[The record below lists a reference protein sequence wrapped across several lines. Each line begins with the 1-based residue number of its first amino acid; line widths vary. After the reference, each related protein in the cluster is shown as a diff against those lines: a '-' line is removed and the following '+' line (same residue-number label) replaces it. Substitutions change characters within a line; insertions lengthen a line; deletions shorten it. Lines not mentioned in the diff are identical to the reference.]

1 MFAAPKTDADVQKII
16 ADGVSESCWFSTIP
30 LRHNTLHSTIARMCN
45 AAGISGFKTN
55 HSLRAT
61 AATRLYQSGVDEQ
74 LVMERMGHRSIDG
87 IRSYKRTADFQR
99 ENISDI
105 LNCNASKRVGT
116 VSMPLPMVSK
126 HAGIESPNAMK
137 NVVPG
142 TYNFHSCANVTFN
155 IQYGPTCTSNAQS
168 INEH

>member
-1 MFAAPKTDADVQKII
+1 
-16 ADGVSESCWFSTIP
+16 
-30 LRHNTLHSTIARMCN
+30 MCN

-55 HSLRAT
+55 HSLRVT

-87 IRSYKRTADFQR
+87 IRSYKRTAYFQR
-99 ENISDI
+99 ENISDT
-105 LNCNASKRVGT
+105 NASNRVGT
-116 VSMPLPMVSK
+116 VSMPLPMISK

-142 TYNFHSCANVTFN
+142 TYNFHCCANVSMDQHVLVMLRVSISTEQTL
-155 IQYGPTCTSNAQS
+155 QYIMYTTHV
-168 INEH
+168 I

>member
-1 MFAAPKTDADVQKII
+1 MDRKQRY
-16 ADGVSESCWFSTIP
+16 STYV
-30 LRHNTLHSTIARMCN
+30 
-45 AAGISGFKTN
+45 KV
-55 HSLRAT
+55 
-61 AATRLYQSGVDEQ
+61 RLVI
-74 LVMERMGHRSIDG
+74 ERTGHRSIDS

-99 ENISDI
+99 VNISDI

-142 TYNFHSCANVTFN
+142 TYNFHTCANVTF
-155 IQYGPTCTSNAQS
+155 
-168 INEH
+168 

>member
-1 MFAAPKTDADVQKII
+1 
-16 ADGVSESCWFSTIP
+16 
-30 LRHNTLHSTIARMCN
+30 
-45 AAGISGFKTN
+45 
-55 HSLRAT
+55 
-61 AATRLYQSGVDEQ
+61 
-74 LVMERMGHRSIDG
+74 MERTGYRSIDG

-116 VSMPLPMVSK
+116 DRTVSMPLPMVSK
-126 HAGIESPNAMK
+126 HAGVVSK
-137 NVVPG
+137 CVVPG

-155 IQYGPTCTSNAQS
+155 IQHVLYLVMLRVD

>member
-1 MFAAPKTDADVQKII
+1 
-16 ADGVSESCWFSTIP
+16 
-30 LRHNTLHSTIARMCN
+30 
-45 AAGISGFKTN
+45 
-55 HSLRAT
+55 
-61 AATRLYQSGVDEQ
+61 
-74 LVMERMGHRSIDG
+74 MERTGHRSIDG

-126 HAGIESPNAMK
+126 HAGVESPNAMK